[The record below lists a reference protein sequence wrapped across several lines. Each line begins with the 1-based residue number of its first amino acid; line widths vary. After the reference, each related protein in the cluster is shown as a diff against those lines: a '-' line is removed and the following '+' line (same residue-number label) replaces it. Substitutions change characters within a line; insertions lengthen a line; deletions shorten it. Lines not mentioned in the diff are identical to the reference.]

1 MDNLIGDKSKS
12 GDCSPAGKVSRGDEG
27 DGFGMGFRFPWQ
39 KKDK

>member
-1 MDNLIGDKSKS
+1 MADRIAIVHYF
-12 GDCSPAGKVSRGDEG
+12 AGKVSRGDEG